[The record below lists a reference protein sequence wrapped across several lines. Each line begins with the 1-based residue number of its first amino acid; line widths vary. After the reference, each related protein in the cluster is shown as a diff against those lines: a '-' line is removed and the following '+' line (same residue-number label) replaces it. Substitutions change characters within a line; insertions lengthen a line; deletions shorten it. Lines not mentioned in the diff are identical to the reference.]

1 MTNNSSPIFLTITQ
15 LIYKYLTKVAVTLS
29 SNRFSLKEVQM
40 FLGYNDGYM
49 GLAWYEEDLEE
60 EFDFDYYDAIKEVQN
75 GLEDDER

>member
-1 MTNNSSPIFLTITQ
+1 M
-15 LIYKYLTKVAVTLS
+15 AVTISRSRLFFQ
-29 SNRFSLKEVQM
+29 RRYKM

-60 EFDFDYYDAIKEVQN
+60 EFDFDYYDSVKEVQN